1 MAGLKPAQQKELMK
15 KLTLLALLLAFTLT
29 ACFPRRKPAPLGA
42 EAPADNVPDITGS
55 FALNATDNMG
65 ERYGGTLTVFAGD
78 ALGEYKLQ
86 WLVSG
91 DIQEGE
97 GTLEGNQLTF
107 TWRSVSGTDQYLSG
121 HGVYTVT
128 VNGELYG
135 ERFIDG
141 VEGPGI
147 ESAYPNSK

>member
-1 MAGLKPAQQKELMK
+1 MK
-15 KLTLLALLLAFTLT
+15 KLTLIALLLAFTLT

-42 EAPADNVPDITGS
+42 DAPADNVPDITGS

-97 GTLEGNQLTF
+97 G
-107 TWRSVSGTDQYLSG
+107 
-121 HGVYTVT
+121 
-128 VNGELYG
+128 
-135 ERFIDG
+135 
-141 VEGPGI
+141 
-147 ESAYPNSK
+147 

>member
-1 MAGLKPAQQKELMK
+1 MK
-15 KLTLLALLLAFTLT
+15 KLTLLALLFTLTLT
-29 ACFPRRKPAPLGA
+29 ACFPRRKPAPLGTD
-42 EAPADNVPDITGS
+42 APADSVPEIVGS
-55 FALNATDNMG
+55 FALNATDNTG
-65 ERYGGTLTVFAGD
+65 EQYGGTLTIFSGD
-78 ALGEYKLQ
+78 APGKYKMQ

-107 TWRSVSGTDQYLSG
+107 TWQSVSGTDQHLSG
-121 HGVYTVT
+121 HGVYTIT

-141 VEGPGI
+141 VDEPGV
-147 ESAYPNSK
+147 ESAYPNGK